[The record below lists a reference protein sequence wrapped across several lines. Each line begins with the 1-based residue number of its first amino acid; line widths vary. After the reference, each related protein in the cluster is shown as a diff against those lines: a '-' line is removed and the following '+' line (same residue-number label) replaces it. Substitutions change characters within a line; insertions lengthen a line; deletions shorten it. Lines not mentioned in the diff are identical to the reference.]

1 MLNWLLHYTY
11 GDTRQQTGYSISR
24 KRDLC
29 KLLRE
34 RDCLKSVRENQEW
47 EVTSRII
54 ACFAEKMGS
63 YSPTFRAAEAP
74 ESGALQ
80 RAHTPMKMD
89 IRARDRKYPEPT
101 LQARQTPAECERDS
115 WRGHSFLSF
124 LLFLRPL
131 FLKQILLTAI
141 QTMFFI
147 SLYWSAHINQCSQ
160 IIHSVMVNQLPE
172 TEIFIHILHSS
183 LCQAE

>member
-1 MLNWLLHYTY
+1 MLHYRY

-34 RDCLKSVRENQEW
+34 RDCLKSVRENQEL

-54 ACFAEKMGS
+54 ACFAKKMSS

-80 RAHTPMKMD
+80 GAHTPLKMG

-115 WRGHSFLSF
+115 
-124 LLFLRPL
+124 
-131 FLKQILLTAI
+131 
-141 QTMFFI
+141 
-147 SLYWSAHINQCSQ
+147 
-160 IIHSVMVNQLPE
+160 
-172 TEIFIHILHSS
+172 
-183 LCQAE
+183 